1 MALVT
6 CALVWTTS
14 QTSSQFSE
22 TIERIRLILFAEH
35 AGLRSGFNLP
45 MSTIDFIAVDNQR
58 QSIAASEQARSG
70 LTVHFR

>member
-1 MALVT
+1 MALVA

-22 TIERIRLILFAEH
+22 TIERIRSILLAEQ

-45 MSTIDFIAVDNQR
+45 MIMINFIAVDNLGNQLLLLSKQDR
-58 QSIAASEQARSG
+58 D
-70 LTVHFR
+70 